1 MQIKRKSTAVWN
13 GTGKEG
19 IGRLNSQSTVLN
31 SAQYGFSSR
40 FEDGI
45 GANPEELIAA
55 AHAGCFSM
63 KLAFNLQAADFTAEE
78 IKTECE
84 LILENGS
91 VTHSNLNLQARI
103 PGITKEKFLELVN
116 DAKLNCPISKLLNC
130 EISLDAH
137 LS

>member
-19 IGRLNSQSTVLN
+19 TGSLTSQSTVLN
-31 SAQYGFSSR
+31 AAQYGFNSR
-40 FEDGI
+40 FADGI
-45 GANPEELIAA
+45 GTNPEELIAA
-55 AHAGCFSM
+55 AHAGCFNM
-63 KLAFNLQAADFTAEE
+63 KFAFNLQAADFTAEE

-84 LILENGS
+84 VILENGS
-91 VTHSNLNLQARI
+91 VTHSNLNLHARI
-103 PGITKEKFLELVN
+103 PGITEEKFLELVN

-130 EISLDAH
+130 EISIDAH